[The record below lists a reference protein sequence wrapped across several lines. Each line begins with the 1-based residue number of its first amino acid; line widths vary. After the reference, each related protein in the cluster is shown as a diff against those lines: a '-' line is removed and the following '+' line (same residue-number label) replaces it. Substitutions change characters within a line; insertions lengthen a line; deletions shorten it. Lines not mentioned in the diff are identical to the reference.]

1 MAVRDTSKKPYL
13 QDEDEKIKI
22 GIDLPIRRDSELDGF
37 FATTSTTIEA
47 VKNNIRNLL
56 QTNEGERFFQPNL
69 GTEIRDTLF
78 ENFSRQTVNIIE
90 DQVRDTVRA
99 FEPRVGDVGVEVVA
113 IPDNNNFEVKVL
125 FEIRGLEVA
134 PQSFTFILEPSR

>member
-1 MAVRDTSKKPYL
+1 MSITRKSRAFKDISLSFSPHPITK
-13 QDEDEKIKI
+13 
-22 GIDLPIRRDSELDGF
+22 DLPVLINERAIVRS
-37 FATTSTTIEA
+37 
-47 VKNNIRNLL
+47 VRNLVE
-56 QTNEGERFFQPNL
+56 TIPTERFFQPNL

-99 FEPRVGDVGVEVVA
+99 FEPRVGDVGVEVLA
-113 IPDNNNFEVKVL
+113 FPDNNSFEVKVL
-125 FEIRGLEVA
+125 FEIQGLEVA

>member
-1 MAVRDTSKKPYL
+1 MSITRKSRAFKDISLSFSPHPITKDIPVLINERAIVRS
-13 QDEDEKIKI
+13 
-22 GIDLPIRRDSELDGF
+22 
-37 FATTSTTIEA
+37 
-47 VKNNIRNLL
+47 VRNLVE
-56 QTNEGERFFQPNL
+56 TIPTERFFQPNL

-78 ENFSRQTVNIIE
+78 ENFSRQTVNVIE

-113 IPDNNNFEVKVL
+113 NPDGNSFEVKVL

>member
-1 MAVRDTSKKPYL
+1 MAIQRKSRAFKDISLSFSPHPVTK
-13 QDEDEKIKI
+13 
-22 GIDLPIRRDSELDGF
+22 DLPVLTNERAIVRS
-37 FATTSTTIEA
+37 
-47 VKNNIRNLL
+47 VRNLVE
-56 QTNEGERFFQPNL
+56 TIPTERFFQPNL

-90 DQVRDTVRA
+90 DQVRDTIRA

-113 IPDNNNFEVKVL
+113 IPDRNSFEVKVL

>member
-1 MAVRDTSKKPYL
+1 MSITRKSRAFKDISLSFSPHPITKDIPVLINERAIVRS
-13 QDEDEKIKI
+13 
-22 GIDLPIRRDSELDGF
+22 
-37 FATTSTTIEA
+37 
-47 VKNNIRNLL
+47 VRNLVE
-56 QTNEGERFFQPNL
+56 TIPTERFFQPNL

-90 DQVRDTVRA
+90 DQVRDTIRA
-99 FEPRVGDVGVEVVA
+99 FEPRVGDVGVEVLA
-113 IPDNNNFEVKVL
+113 NPDNNNFEVKVL